1 MKWKNRRGFTMVEMM
16 IVVAIIAVL
25 IASVTV
31 SYRSWSRRYRVE
43 NSVKELYATLMDA
56 RARAMQK
63 KRVHFV
69 SFTATEYRIYED
81 TSPAPDGNRSLE
93 AGADNLV
100 LRGTPAEP
108 IQTFPAGMMFDTDG
122 VVSIDSGFI
131 RISSPLRADYDC
143 IALRRT
149 RIKMGQ
155 MDEAGVACVEK

>member
-1 MKWKNRRGFTMVEMM
+1 MKGNDRRGFTMVEMM
-16 IVVAIIAVL
+16 VVIAIIGILAAVVAD
-25 IASVTV
+25 
-31 SYRSWSRRYRVE
+31 SYLSWSRRYRVE

-63 KRVHFV
+63 KRAHFV
-69 SFTATEYRIYED
+69 TFTATEYRVYED

-93 AGADNLV
+93 ATADNLV

-108 IQTFPAGMMFDTDG
+108 IQTFPGGLMFDIDG
-122 VVSIDSGFI
+122 VVSIDGGII